1 MSRSSSSPTASCP
14 EAIRTITA
22 EAAHCRSVDLYLAP
36 AAVSLSARSRGHLQA
51 RHAVAQA
58 SEWLLSLLALEVPRR
73 VGRPAVS
80 AEIRGLV
87 RTISRDNPLLGVPTQ
102 SWRVADTR
110 IDIAQLTIAR
120 YMSRRRGPPSPG
132 WRAFLL
138 HHAAQIAA
146 VDLFVIPTVGFK
158 LLYGLVILR
167 LERRQLV

>member
-1 MSRSSSSPTASCP
+1 
-14 EAIRTITA
+14 
-22 EAAHCRSVDLYLAP
+22 
-36 AAVSLSARSRGHLQA
+36 
-51 RHAVAQA
+51 VAQA

-120 YMSRRRGPPSPG
+120 YMSRRRRPPSPG